1 MDARDKEMLQMF
13 ISNSVDAINVEH
25 VLRQAGLRI
34 SGTDGVGYYLDH
46 IMANVEVI
54 KKLLGINDTEVATIA
69 IRDVIRQ
76 IADECTI
83 AIRDVI
89 RQIADECRNTNSKVD
104 TLIEREFFTS
114 HFTEVRNSYRADG
127 VTYIDVWKTDFDYEE
142 GETVAKIYDSGIVA
156 YLNPVAVYDI
166 TVRHAIEEVKFGC
179 HSEM

>member
-1 MDARDKEMLQMF
+1 MDARDKEILQMF

-54 KKLLGINDTEVATIA
+54 KKLLGVNDTEVA
-69 IRDVIRQ
+69 
-76 IADECTI
+76 TI

-114 HFTEVRNSYRADG
+114 HFTEVRNSYRADR
-127 VTYIDVWKTDFDYEE
+127 VTYIGAWEIGSDDEE

-166 TVRHAIEEVKFGC
+166 AVRHAIEEVKFGC

>member
-54 KKLLGINDTEVATIA
+54 KKLLGVNDTEVA
-69 IRDVIRQ
+69 
-76 IADECTI
+76 TI

-166 TVRHAIEEVKFGC
+166 AVRHAIEEVKFGC
-179 HSEM
+179 HSDT

>member
-1 MDARDKEMLQMF
+1 MDVRDKGMLQMF

-25 VLRQAGLRI
+25 VLKQAGLQI
-34 SGTDGVGYYLDH
+34 NGIDGLSYYLNH
-46 IMANVEVI
+46 IMANIAVI
-54 KKLLGINDTEVATIA
+54 KKLLGVYDTEIT
-69 IRDVIRQ
+69 
-76 IADECTI
+76 TI

-127 VTYIDVWKTDFDYEE
+127 VTYIGAWEIDSDDEE

-166 TVRHAIEEVKFGC
+166 AVRHAIEEVKFGC

>member
-25 VLRQAGLRI
+25 VLRQAGLQVI
-34 SGTDGVGYYLDH
+34 GTDGVGYYLDH
-46 IMANVEVI
+46 IIANVEVI
-54 KKLLGINDTEVATIA
+54 KKLLGINDTEVA
-69 IRDVIRQ
+69 
-76 IADECTI
+76 TI

-156 YLNPVAVYDI
+156 YLNHVAVYDI
-166 TVRHAIEEVKFGC
+166 AVRHAIEEVKFGC
-179 HSEM
+179 HSDT

>member
-54 KKLLGINDTEVATIA
+54 KKLLGVNDTEVA
-69 IRDVIRQ
+69 
-76 IADECTI
+76 TI

>member
-25 VLRQAGLRI
+25 VLRQAGLQVI
-34 SGTDGVGYYLDH
+34 GTDGVGYYLDH
-46 IMANVEVI
+46 IIANVEVI
-54 KKLLGINDTEVATIA
+54 KKLLGINDTEVA
-69 IRDVIRQ
+69 
-76 IADECTI
+76 TI

-166 TVRHAIEEVKFGC
+166 AVRHAIEEVKFGC
-179 HSEM
+179 HSDT

>member
-54 KKLLGINDTEVATIA
+54 KKLLGINAKNTEVATMA

-76 IADECTI
+76 
-83 AIRDVI
+83 V
-89 RQIADECRNTNSKVD
+89 ADECRNTNSKVG
-104 TLIEREFFTS
+104 TLIEREFFTP
-114 HFTEVRNSYRADG
+114 HFTEVRNSYHADG
-127 VTYIDVWKTDFDYEE
+127 ITYIDVWKTDSDDEE
-142 GETVAKIYDSGIVA
+142 GETVAKIYDSGIVT
-156 YLNPVAVYDI
+156 YLNLVAVYDI
-166 TVRHAIEEVKFGC
+166 AVRHAIEEVKFGC
-179 HSEM
+179 RSEV